1 MGGSK
6 YVGHLS
12 IQISGQNMKVVR
24 PDGQIIQGPQL
35 IQGPLDHC
43 TACSPNFHESA
54 NVCWLEV
61 RLKKIWPQECKTA
74 TKYCIGLEKK
84 FGMDKLYT
92 AMRGTPS

>member
-12 IQISGQNMKVVR
+12 IQKSGQNMKVVR

-43 TACSPNFHESA
+43 IVYSTTYPGLCLDRYIRRNWVTPPTQPR
-54 NVCWLEV
+54 V
-61 RLKKIWPQECKTA
+61 R
-74 TKYCIGLEKK
+74 
-84 FGMDKLYT
+84 
-92 AMRGTPS
+92 